1 MDEIEKE
8 GAGIA
13 GAAVVIGAGA
23 YALGALDLPIG
34 EVLILT
40 VPSLIAAITGFA
52 ILHLYSK

>member
-23 YALGALDLPIG
+23 YALGALSLSIG

-40 VPSLIAAITGFA
+40 VPSLIAAILGLA
-52 ILHLYSK
+52 ILHEISK